1 MPIPGSH
8 DRFENHVD
16 RIIRE
21 AMERGEFDDLPG
33 TGRPISGAGTKDDD
47 LWWIRRWVRRS
58 LREDEPGTGSQDPS
72 NDS

>member
-1 MPIPGSH
+1 MPIPGP

-33 TGRPISGAGTKDDD
+33 TGKPIAGVGTRDDD
-47 LWWIRRWVRRS
+47 LWWVRRWVRRN
-58 LREDEPGTGSQDPS
+58 LRASDPDNDSQDATKAP
-72 NDS
+72 

>member
-8 DRFENHVD
+8 DRFESHVD

-33 TGRPISGAGTKDDD
+33 TGQPIAGAGSKDDD
-47 LWWIRRWVRRS
+47 LWWIRRWVRRN
-58 LREDEPGTGSQDPS
+58 LRSAESQDLS